1 VARTRSGLYVRYRVL
16 RRRAWRWL
24 DRHPR
29 VDAVLRSSGALSTRD
44 GAIPRGV
51 AVGLF
56 VALMPFFGIQTLIV
70 IAGCILVR
78 GNFPAGLVTSWIN
91 NPFTVAPLYLTYN
104 AIGDYLFSPIFGPAV
119 DLSGLER
126 EVALEAMYL
135 GAGALCVAAPA
146 ATLGYFLTAVAER
159 RLRSRRTTRRQA

>member
-1 VARTRSGLYVRYRVL
+1 
-16 RRRAWRWL
+16 
-24 DRHPR
+24 
-29 VDAVLRSSGALSTRD
+29 
-44 GAIPRGV
+44 
-51 AVGLF
+51 
-56 VALMPFFGIQTLIV
+56 MPLFGIQTLIV

-91 NPFTVAPLYLTYN
+91 NPFTVAPLYLAYN
-104 AIGDYLFSPIFGPAV
+104 AIGDYLFSPLLGPAV

-135 GAGALCVAAPA
+135 GAGALCIAAPT

-159 RLRSRRTTRRQA
+159 RLRSRRATRRQA